1 MRILL
6 AVDGSKQSEEAARAL
21 AHLARAEEVIVL
33 HALDVPEPAY
43 PMMMPEVARD
53 IRSTVERGMRE
64 KGERLLA
71 GVAALLPPRTGP
83 VTKRL
88 EVGKPADLIVTIAQ
102 EQRVNLIVLGSRG
115 LGPVKERLLG
125 SVSHRV
131 LAHAPCA
138 ALMVNRRIRA
148 LRQVLLPLQ
157 GPDDVEA
164 AVAFLATKP
173 FREAVDVTI
182 LTVPPFTKPAWPVGA
197 SVSEAVKKDLLEGA
211 RLFVEDVASRLRALD
226 YRVQGAAVLG
236 APATVILKE
245 ATKRKVDL
253 ILMGARGRRGI
264 TRFVLGSVSHAV
276 LHRAPC
282 PVLVFR

>member
-1 MRILL
+1 
-6 AVDGSKQSEEAARAL
+6 
-21 AHLARAEEVIVL
+21 
-33 HALDVPEPAY
+33 
-43 PMMMPEVARD
+43 
-53 IRSTVERGMRE
+53 
-64 KGERLLA
+64 
-71 GVAALLPPRTGP
+71 
-83 VTKRL
+83 
-88 EVGKPADLIVTIAQ
+88 
-102 EQRVNLIVLGSRG
+102 
-115 LGPVKERLLG
+115 VKERLLG

-138 ALMVNRRIRA
+138 TLMVNRRMRA

-164 AVAFLATKP
+164 AAAFLATKP

-182 LTVPPFTKPAWPVGA
+182 LTVPPFTKPAWPAGA

-226 YRVQGAAVLG
+226 YRAKAAAVLG
-236 APATVILKE
+236 APATVILQE
-245 ATKRKVDL
+245 ATKRKADL
-253 ILMGARGRRGI
+253 ILMGARGRGGV

-282 PVLVFR
+282 SVLVFR